1 MIKNVVVYS
10 SAKTSNCVWC
20 DRIIKLLQDHTEA
33 ESTIITEI
41 KLDSKEKVKEMQKA
55 VGQKVNTVPQVII
68 DGVYIGGFTETERY
82 INKGRNK

>member
-41 KLDSKEKVKEMQKA
+41 KLDSKEK
-55 VGQKVNTVPQVII
+55 
-68 DGVYIGGFTETERY
+68 
-82 INKGRNK
+82 